1 MSARHL
7 TLLLSIVT
15 AALWA
20 AFALISHH
28 GQIPLWGVM
37 PISLWKPESSI
48 WLLVPLVAFCAVPVI
63 AWKKESRVV
72 AWMIPFIPVA
82 GAVLFFLR
90 FAFGMSD
97 AFR

>member
-7 TLLLSIVT
+7 TLLLSITT

-20 AFALISHH
+20 AFALVSRH
-28 GQIPLWGVM
+28 GQIPLLGFLPV
-37 PISLWKPESSI
+37 SLWKPELSI
-48 WLLVPLVAFCAVPVI
+48 WFLVPIAAFCALPVI
-63 AWKKESRVV
+63 AWKKESLAI
-72 AWMIPFIPVA
+72 AWMIPFIPIA
-82 GAVLFFLR
+82 GTVLFFLR